1 MPISPSAS
9 SPCPASALTDLWL
22 RGVAANPGAPAE
34 VLLRLLDPA
43 AGAARQLLCEERG
56 LPDEVVDAVV
66 AHPEAKVRRSLARN
80 AHAAPAHRGRLAAD
94 PHVMVR
100 AAVAGGPRPRPRQ
113 QRPLPDGVLLTLLT
127 AEDSGEPELLT
138 VNEILQELMFSRQV
152 TASFRYRM
160 RGHEHPTVRGL
171 ATDVWSRLTA
181 EDQEALLNDPDPD
194 VRASAE
200 YRVSAADP
208 AGKGAVF
215 PAPGHYRWMV
225 LNNYALSDAV
235 LEAALADPE
244 FRTSIA
250 FNPYTPPHAVARLA
264 RDADPAVRE
273 CVAARADLDPAV
285 WAELAEDPHER
296 VRTRARVQPL
306 PRTTAQCRAVDHE
319 MKEDPRDWDCVC
331 PIPEPYTEPDPDW
344 YRACAESEEVM
355 LRLAAA
361 RCPTLPADLVA
372 RLADDPHEEV
382 RHRLASWHPLAPA
395 ETVLAAFVARPRQ
408 RPHLLM
414 QSRLP
419 RTGLSHLLDH
429 EDPEV
434 RALAAADPTLGRAP
448 VGLLTDPDDRVR
460 RAAAAN
466 PLFTGDAVEA
476 LLHDPATAEGAAA
489 NPGLPA
495 ARLHALLDLAD
506 LPR

>member
-9 SPCPASALTDLWL
+9 SACSASDLTDLWL
-22 RGVAANPGAPAE
+22 RGVAANQGAPAE
-34 VLLRLLDPA
+34 VLLRLLHPA
-43 AGAARQLLCEERG
+43 AGAARQILCEERG
-56 LPDEVVDAVV
+56 LPDEVVDTVV
-66 AHPEAKVRRSLARN
+66 AHPEFKVRRSLARN
-80 AHAAPAHRGRLAAD
+80 AHVAPATRGRLVED

-100 AAVAGGPRPRPRQ
+100 ATVAGGPHPRPRQ
-113 QRPLPDGVLLTLLT
+113 QRPLPDDVLVTLLT
-127 AEDSGEPELLT
+127 AEDSGELELLT
-138 VNEILQELMFSRQV
+138 ADEIRSELAASWQV

-160 RGHEHPTVRGL
+160 RRHEHPAVRSL
-171 ATDVWSRLTA
+171 ATDVWNMLTA
-181 EDQEALLNDPDPD
+181 EERQALLNDPDPD

-200 YRVSAADP
+200 YWVRAGDP
-208 AGKGAVF
+208 AGMGAVF

-235 LEAALADPE
+235 LEEALADPE
-244 FRTSIA
+244 FRWSVA
-250 FNPYTPPHAVARLA
+250 GNPYAPPHAVARLA
-264 RDADPAVRE
+264 RDADPEVRE
-273 CVAARADLDPAV
+273 RVAARADLDPAV
-285 WAELAEDPHER
+285 WAELAEDAHER
-296 VRTRARVQPL
+296 VPTRARVQPL
-306 PRTTAQCRAVDHE
+306 PRTQAECLAVDHE
-319 MKEDPRDWDCVC
+319 AAEGAHDCLC
-331 PIPEPYTEPDPDW
+331 LILEPHTVPDPDW
-344 YRACAESEEVM
+344 YRACAESEEVL

-361 RCPTLPADLVA
+361 RCPTLPRDLVA
-372 RLADDPHEEV
+372 RLAEDPAEEV

-448 VGLLTDPDDRVR
+448 AALLTDPDDRVR

-489 NPGLPA
+489 NPALPPD
-495 ARLHALLDLAD
+495 RLHALLDLAD